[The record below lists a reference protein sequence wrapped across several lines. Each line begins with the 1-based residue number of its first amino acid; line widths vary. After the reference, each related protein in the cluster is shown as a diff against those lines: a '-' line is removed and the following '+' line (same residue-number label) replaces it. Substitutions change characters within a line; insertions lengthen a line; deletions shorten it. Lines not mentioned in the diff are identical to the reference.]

1 MSAVQ
6 TMSMCGLHRSSSHD
20 HGPRCCRRISA
31 CGIWRLSEGWEVE
44 VEMRESPLSK
54 VVMPMLKVTA
64 IIRKQEVGHPSKHEL
79 LRWQIS

>member
-1 MSAVQ
+1 VAFTEAAAMIMVHDAVEEF
-6 TMSMCGLHRSSSHD
+6 L
-20 HGPRCCRRISA
+20 A
-31 CGIWRLSEGWEVE
+31 YGIWRLSEGWEVE

-64 IIRKQEVGHPSKHEL
+64 IIRKQEVGQPSKHEL